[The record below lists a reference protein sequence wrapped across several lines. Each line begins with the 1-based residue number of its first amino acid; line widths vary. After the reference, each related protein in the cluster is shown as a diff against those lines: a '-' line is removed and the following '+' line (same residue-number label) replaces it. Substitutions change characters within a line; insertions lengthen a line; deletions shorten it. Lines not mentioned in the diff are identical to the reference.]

1 MNYNENDAR
10 ADIDS
15 ISSETE
21 LYDRMIKVA
30 AIITK
35 LMEGHVKVSDL
46 PIIVGGLSM
55 EIYTESKYTTHDIDF
70 VTSASKEME
79 EKLLAIGFEN
89 SERVFQHK
97 RLNVAVD
104 IVDSVLEPSDY
115 DGLTKLEVD
124 NDKYI
129 YVQSIESIL
138 YDRVLDY
145 ERMDNELYSVYLIS
159 IAYDEIDFDYLKR
172 EVKTADPDALIALE
186 KWIEKALEN

>member
-1 MNYNENDAR
+1 
-10 ADIDS
+10 
-15 ISSETE
+15 
-21 LYDRMIKVA
+21 
-30 AIITK
+30 
-35 LMEGHVKVSDL
+35 
-46 PIIVGGLSM
+46 
-55 EIYTESKYTTHDIDF
+55 
-70 VTSASKEME
+70 
-79 EKLLAIGFEN
+79 
-89 SERVFQHK
+89 
-97 RLNVAVD
+97 LNVAVD

-145 ERMDNELYSVYLIS
+145 ERVDNELYSVYLIS

>member
-10 ADIDS
+10 ADIDR

-21 LYDRMIKVA
+21 LYDRMIQVA

-97 RLNVAVD
+97 YLNVAVD
-104 IVDSVLEPSDY
+104 IVDSVLEPPDY
-115 DGLTKLEVD
+115 DGLIKLEVD

-145 ERMDNELYSVYLIS
+145 ERVDNEQYSVYLIS